1 MENRNQNQKQNQKQ
15 NQQNQQQS
23 QQQNQEREPP
33 LSSKKPPS
41 PFGFGGNVILLIP

>member
-23 QQQNQEREPP
+23 QQQNPP
-33 LSSKKPPS
+33 LSSKMPPS